1 MCLFVRARFFFTK
14 GTHMPIMQ
22 LERLKNDLIELE
34 TYAEKLMKKGRSMEA
49 KNILKKRDFMMRTLI
64 SQGVQISS

>member
-1 MCLFVRARFFFTK
+1 
-14 GTHMPIMQ
+14 MPIMQ